1 MANKQHTNDD
11 TIIPISVT
19 AFVLFLIWL
28 GTNVLAHYPV
38 GH

>member
-11 TIIPISVT
+11 TIIPIAVT
-19 AFVLFLIWL
+19 VFVLLLTWL
-28 GTNVLAHYPV
+28 GTNVLAHFPV